1 MAGAEASGAA
11 DPEEEVESAS
21 VDGDVDAGAAADA
34 AAAAIARHAAGWG
47 IRPTDSTADNLLVN
61 RYWGGDAPLAR
72 LGLKSNSGGLG
83 TLSSAGK
90 VPT

>member
-11 DPEEEVESAS
+11 DPEEEVERAS

-47 IRPTDSTADNLLVN
+47 IRPTDATADNLLVG
-61 RYWGGDAPLAR
+61 RYD
-72 LGLKSNSGGLG
+72 LG
-83 TLSSAGK
+83 SAGS
-90 VPT
+90 PIWP